1 MEDRATNRHTLAT
14 PVHRTH
20 QEGRPGANDQSV
32 GSAVIRTLLGYLVF
46 VVVMLLLLA
55 ALTAYYVWRARMIGR
70 KWWRRAEKET
80 TDPTGRRE

>member
-1 MEDRATNRHTLAT
+1 M
-14 PVHRTH
+14 
-20 QEGRPGANDQSV
+20 
-32 GSAVIRTLLGYLVF
+32 GSAVMTLLGYLVF